1 MNFSDID
8 NTDRYYKG
16 CEVQVYRFPKDCE
29 RKRRWIAAVN
39 RKAWKLGAFSWLC
52 SDHFVNGEKSNDPT
66 SPTYVPSLFAYVA
79 SPLKRKAQRDLARYQ
94 RIQASKKQR
103 LDMTFQKE
111 EPCQLGSSVHLVVS
125 PQEEKDHMHGTL
137 DNICNLSQAHHVIEE
152 IILVSEI
159 TLTPSTSTMT
169 DVSMRDIDCHPA
181 ECQLLKQENHL

>member
-1 MNFSDID
+1 
-8 NTDRYYKG
+8 
-16 CEVQVYRFPKDCE
+16 
-29 RKRRWIAAVN
+29 
-39 RKAWKLGAFSWLC
+39 
-52 SDHFVNGEKSNDPT
+52 
-66 SPTYVPSLFAYVA
+66 
-79 SPLKRKAQRDLARYQ
+79 
-94 RIQASKKQR
+94 
-103 LDMTFQKE
+103 MTFQKE